1 MDTDGSSISQSNRRL
16 HGSGMLLYLL
26 PLFELILGAFFLGM
40 LVSHIQQSDL
50 EEQRHNTDVSC
61 MTYTDRIM
69 ADLKSGMAITDS
81 LEQIVISEDGRCD
94 KFYKVA
100 KNLTNPSIESIQLA
114 PAGFVSYIYP
124 EASSDL
130 SRIDQLDEEAQGEYA
145 RYAKNNDITSLQGPY
160 DLKDGSQGIVA
171 RNPIFLERHGR
182 RIFWGFAIVIIRV
195 PDIFS
200 DSLTSLDFFG
210 YQYRLLK
217 TTSPWDPNPVEF
229 YHSEKALVDPV
240 SHWFSL
246 GGDLWELQL
255 MPNSAW
261 AASSL
266 SQVVLWT
273 GFVILSLLAGLTW
286 AVIRLEERRKYLRYL
301 SETDKLT
308 GIYNRSGFD
317 DQLDH
322 HIRRHPD
329 EPCIVAELDI
339 DNFKFINDLY
349 GHPTGDRALQTLVSS
364 LRRFFA
370 SDVIIGRNGG
380 DEFCLLLPGETLTSV
395 AEKLRAFCAMPKT
408 FACEDQ
414 LHAFTISMGYVEYPT
429 QASNRVVLMRYADA
443 ALYEV
448 KLHGKN
454 GCKAYEDGFNAIR
467 TQLGFR
473 LNDTSTN
480 LPSAFIIYRA
490 DPTDDELLY
499 ANREMLRLTGCDDIQ
514 AFFDYTK
521 RSFRNLVAPS
531 EQDSVQTSVWAQVN
545 ADCAD
550 IDAYVRF
557 SLVRHNGSLVEVLG
571 HGRIVEHSSY
581 GRLFYCSSRMKRSN
595 KSTIRYD
602 VMTGVQR
609 AAIEY
614 TVYSVPAL
622 RAPAFSV
629 T

>member
-16 HGSGMLLYLL
+16 HASGMLLYLL

-210 YQYRLLK
+210 YQYQLLK

-395 AEKLRAFCAMPKT
+395 AEKLRAFCTMPKT

-429 QASNRVVLMRYADA
+429 QASTHVLLMRYADA

-473 LNDTSTN
+473 LNDISTN

-514 AFFDYTK
+514 SFFDYTK

-557 SLVRHNGSLVEVLG
+557 SLVRHNDSLVDVLG

-581 GRLFYCSSRMKRSN
+581 GRLFY
-595 KSTIRYD
+595 
-602 VMTGVQR
+602 VL
-609 AAIEY
+609 IEDEAKHQKYY
-614 TVYSVPAL
+614 TL
-622 RAPAFSV
+622 
-629 T
+629 

>member
-114 PAGFVSYIYP
+114 PAGFASYIYP

-210 YQYRLLK
+210 YQYQLLK

-395 AEKLRAFCAMPKT
+395 AEKLRAFCTMPKT

-429 QASNRVVLMRYADA
+429 QASTHVLLMRYADA

-473 LNDTSTN
+473 LNDISTN

-514 AFFDYTK
+514 SFFDYTK

-571 HGRIVEHSSY
+571 HVRIVEHSSY
-581 GRLFYCSSRMKRSN
+581 GRLFY
-595 KSTIRYD
+595 
-602 VMTGVQR
+602 VL
-609 AAIEY
+609 IEDEAKHQKYY
-614 TVYSVPAL
+614 TL
-622 RAPAFSV
+622 
-629 T
+629 

>member
-210 YQYRLLK
+210 YQYQLLK

-273 GFVILSLLAGLTW
+273 GFVILTLLAGLTW

-395 AEKLRAFCAMPKT
+395 AEKLRAFCTMPKT

-429 QASNRVVLMRYADA
+429 QASTHVLLMRYADA

-473 LNDTSTN
+473 LNDISTN

-571 HGRIVEHSSY
+571 HGRIVEHNSY
-581 GRLFYCSSRMKRSN
+581 GRLFY
-595 KSTIRYD
+595 
-602 VMTGVQR
+602 VL
-609 AAIEY
+609 IEDEAKQQKYY
-614 TVYSVPAL
+614 TL
-622 RAPAFSV
+622 
-629 T
+629 

>member
-1 MDTDGSSISQSNRRL
+1 MDTDGSSISQSNKRL
-16 HGSGMLLYLL
+16 HASGMLLYLL

-50 EEQRHNTDVSC
+50 EEQRHSTDVSC

-210 YQYRLLK
+210 YQYQLLK

-395 AEKLRAFCAMPKT
+395 AEKLRAFCTMPKT

-429 QASNRVVLMRYADA
+429 QASTHVLLMRYADA

-473 LNDTSTN
+473 LNDISTN

-499 ANREMLRLTGCDDIQ
+499 ANREMLRLTGCDNIQ
-514 AFFDYTK
+514 SFFDYTK

-531 EQDSVQTSVWAQVN
+531 EQDSVQTSMWAQVN

-581 GRLFYCSSRMKRSN
+581 GRLFY
-595 KSTIRYD
+595 
-602 VMTGVQR
+602 VL
-609 AAIEY
+609 IEDEAKHQKYY
-614 TVYSVPAL
+614 TL
-622 RAPAFSV
+622 
-629 T
+629 

>member
-16 HGSGMLLYLL
+16 HASGMLLYLL

-61 MTYTDRIM
+61 MTCTDRIM

-81 LEQIVISEDGRCD
+81 LEQIVISENGRCD
-94 KFYKVA
+94 KFYQVA

-210 YQYRLLK
+210 YQYQLLK

-229 YHSEKALVDPV
+229 YHSEKVLVDPV

-273 GFVILSLLAGLTW
+273 GFVILTLLAGLTW

-395 AEKLRAFCAMPKT
+395 AEKLRAFCTMPKT

-429 QASNRVVLMRYADA
+429 QASTHVLLMRYADA

-473 LNDTSTN
+473 LNDISTN

-514 AFFDYTK
+514 SFFDYTK

-557 SLVRHNGSLVEVLG
+557 SLVRHNDSLVDVLG

-581 GRLFYCSSRMKRSN
+581 GRLFY
-595 KSTIRYD
+595 
-602 VMTGVQR
+602 VL
-609 AAIEY
+609 IEDEAKHQKYY
-614 TVYSVPAL
+614 TL
-622 RAPAFSV
+622 
-629 T
+629 

>member
-1 MDTDGSSISQSNRRL
+1 MDTDGSSISQSNRQS
-16 HGSGMLLYLL
+16 HTTGMLLYLL

-40 LVSHIQQSDL
+40 LVSHIQQSGLD
-50 EEQRHNTDVSC
+50 EQRHSADISC

-94 KFYKVA
+94 KFYQVA
-100 KNLTNPSIESIQLA
+100 KNLSNPSIESIQLA
-114 PAGFVSYIYP
+114 PAGYVSYIYP

-130 SRIDQLDEEAQGEYA
+130 SRIEQLDEEAQGEYA
-145 RYAKNNDITSLQGPY
+145 RYAKKNDVTSLQGPY

-171 RNPIFLERHGR
+171 RNPIFLEKHGR
-182 RIFWGFAIVIIRV
+182 KIFWGFAIVIIRV

-200 DSLTSLDFFG
+200 DSLRSLDFFG

-217 TTSPWDPNPVEF
+217 TASPWDPTYVEF
-229 YHSEKALVDPV
+229 YRSEKALVAPI

-255 MPNSAW
+255 MPDSAW

-266 SQVVLWT
+266 SQVVLWS
-273 GFVILSLLAGLTW
+273 GFAILVLLAGLTH
-286 AVIRLEERRKYLRYL
+286 AVIRLEERRKYLRFL

-317 DQLDH
+317 DQLDYH
-322 HIRRHPD
+322 LRRHPD
-329 EPCIVAELDI
+329 QPCIVAELDI

-349 GHPTGDRALQTLVSS
+349 GHPTGDRALQTLAAS

-370 SDVIIGRNGG
+370 SDIVIGRNGG
-380 DEFCLLLPGETLTSV
+380 DEFCLLLPGETRESV
-395 AEKLRAFCAMPKT
+395 AEKLRSFCAVPKT
-408 FACEDQ
+408 FVHDDQ
-414 LHAFTISMGYVEYPT
+414 AHAFTISMGYAEYPT
-429 QASNRVVLMRYADA
+429 QTSTREGLMRYADA

-454 GCKAYEDGFNAIR
+454 GCQAYEDGFNAIR

-473 LNDTSTN
+473 LNDISMN
-480 LPSAFIIYRA
+480 LPGAFIIYRA
-490 DPTDDELLY
+490 DPADDELLY
-499 ANREMLRLTGCDDIQ
+499 ANCEMLRLTGCNDMP

-521 RSFRNLVAPS
+521 RSFRNLVAPA

-550 IDAYVRF
+550 INAYVRF
-557 SLVRHNGSLVEVLG
+557 SLVRHDGSQVQVLA

-581 GRLFYCSSRMKRSN
+581 GRLFYVLFE
-595 KSTIRYD
+595 D
-602 VMTGVQR
+602 VAKHEQ
-609 AAIEY
+609 Y
-614 TVYSVPAL
+614 YSV
-622 RAPAFSV
+622 R
-629 T
+629 

>member
-16 HGSGMLLYLL
+16 HASGMLLYLL

-50 EEQRHNTDVSC
+50 EEQRHSTDVSC

-124 EASSDL
+124 ETSSDL

-210 YQYRLLK
+210 YQYQLLK

-395 AEKLRAFCAMPKT
+395 AEKLRAFCTMPKT

-429 QASNRVVLMRYADA
+429 QASTHVLLMRYADA

-473 LNDTSTN
+473 LNDISTN

-514 AFFDYTK
+514 SFFDYTK

-557 SLVRHNGSLVEVLG
+557 SLVRHNDSLVDVLG

-581 GRLFYCSSRMKRSN
+581 GRLFY
-595 KSTIRYD
+595 
-602 VMTGVQR
+602 VL
-609 AAIEY
+609 IEDEAKHQKYY
-614 TVYSVPAL
+614 TL
-622 RAPAFSV
+622 
-629 T
+629 

>member
-1 MDTDGSSISQSNRRL
+1 MDTDGSSISQSNRQPYTT
-16 HGSGMLLYLL
+16 GMLLYLL

-50 EEQRHNTDVSC
+50 EEQRHSADVSC

-81 LEQIVISEDGRCD
+81 LEQIVISADGRCD
-94 KFYKVA
+94 KFYQVA
-100 KNLTNPSIESIQLA
+100 KNLSNPSIESIQLA
-114 PAGFVSYIYP
+114 PAGYVSYIYP

-130 SRIDQLDEEAQGEYA
+130 SRIEQLDEEAQGEYA
-145 RYAKNNDITSLQGPY
+145 RYAKKNDVTSLQGPY

-171 RNPIFLERHGR
+171 RNPIFLEKHGR
-182 RIFWGFAIVIIRV
+182 KVFWGFAIVIIRV

-200 DSLTSLDFFG
+200 DSLRSLDFFG

-217 TTSPWDPNPVEF
+217 TASPWDPSYVEF
-229 YHSEKALVDPV
+229 YRSEKALVDPI

-255 MPNSAW
+255 MPDSAW

-273 GFVILSLLAGLTW
+273 GFAILALLAGLTY
-286 AVIRLEERRKYLRYL
+286 AVIRLEERRKYLRFL

-317 DQLDH
+317 DQLDYH
-322 HIRRHPD
+322 LRRHPD
-329 EPCIVAELDI
+329 QPCIVAELDI

-349 GHPTGDRALQTLVSS
+349 GHPTGDRALQTLAAS

-370 SDVIIGRNGG
+370 SDVVIGRNGG
-380 DEFCLLLPGETLTSV
+380 DEFCLLLPGETRESV
-395 AEKLRAFCAMPKT
+395 AEKLRSFCAVPKT
-408 FACEDQ
+408 FVHDDE
-414 LHAFTISMGYVEYPT
+414 LHAFTISMGYAEYPVQSST
-429 QASNRVVLMRYADA
+429 REGLMRYADA

-454 GCKAYEDGFNAIR
+454 GCQAYEDGFNAIR

-473 LNDTSTN
+473 LNDISMN
-480 LPSAFIIYRA
+480 LPGAFIIYRA
-490 DPTDDELLY
+490 DPADDELLY
-499 ANREMLRLTGCDDIQ
+499 ANCEMLRLTGCNDMP

-521 RSFRNLVAPS
+521 RSFRNLVAPA

-550 IDAYVRF
+550 INAYVRF
-557 SLVRHNGSLVEVLG
+557 SLVRHDGSQVQVLA

-581 GRLFYCSSRMKRSN
+581 GRLFYVLFE
-595 KSTIRYD
+595 D
-602 VMTGVQR
+602 VAKHQKYYGVM
-609 AAIEY
+609 
-614 TVYSVPAL
+614 
-622 RAPAFSV
+622 
-629 T
+629 

>member
-1 MDTDGSSISQSNRRL
+1 MDSDGSSISQSNRQPYA
-16 HGSGMLLYLL
+16 SGMLIYLL

-50 EEQRHNTDVSC
+50 EEQRHNADVSC

-81 LEQIVISEDGRCD
+81 LEQIVISGDGRCD
-94 KFYKVA
+94 KFYQVA
-100 KNLTNPSIESIQLA
+100 KNLSNPSIESIQLA
-114 PAGFVSYIYP
+114 PAGYVSYIYP

-145 RYAKNNDITSLQGPY
+145 RYAKKNDVTSLQGPY

-171 RNPIFLERHGR
+171 RNPIFLEKHGR
-182 RIFWGFAIVIIRV
+182 KVFWGFAIVIIRV

-200 DSLTSLDFFG
+200 DSLRSLDFFG

-217 TTSPWDPNPVEF
+217 TASPWDPTYIEF
-229 YHSEKALVDPV
+229 YRSEKALVDPI

-255 MPNSAW
+255 MPDSAW

-273 GFVILSLLAGLTW
+273 GFAILALLAGLTY
-286 AVIRLEERRKYLRYL
+286 AVIRLEERRKYLRFL

-322 HIRRHPD
+322 HLRRHPD
-329 EPCIVAELDI
+329 QPCIVAELDI

-349 GHPTGDRALQTLVSS
+349 GHPTGDRALQTLAAS

-370 SDVIIGRNGG
+370 SDVVIGRNGG
-380 DEFCLLLPGETLTSV
+380 DEFCLLLPGETRERV
-395 AEKLRAFCAMPKT
+395 AEKLRSFCAVPKT
-408 FACEDQ
+408 FVHDDE
-414 LHAFTISMGYVEYPT
+414 LHAFTISMGYAEYPVQSST
-429 QASNRVVLMRYADA
+429 REGLMRYADA

-454 GCKAYEDGFNAIR
+454 GCQAYEDGFNAIR

-473 LNDTSTN
+473 LNDISMN
-480 LPSAFIIYRA
+480 LPGAFIIYRA
-490 DPTDDELLY
+490 DPADDELLY
-499 ANREMLRLTGCDDIQ
+499 ANCEMLRLTGCNDMP

-521 RSFRNLVAPS
+521 RSFRNLVAPA

-550 IDAYVRF
+550 INAYVRF
-557 SLVRHNGSLVEVLG
+557 SLVRHDGSQVQVLA

-581 GRLFYCSSRMKRSN
+581 GRLFYVLFE
-595 KSTIRYD
+595 D
-602 VMTGVQR
+602 VAKHEQ
-609 AAIEY
+609 Y
-614 TVYSVPAL
+614 YSV
-622 RAPAFSV
+622 R
-629 T
+629 

>member
-1 MDTDGSSISQSNRRL
+1 
-16 HGSGMLLYLL
+16 MLLYLL

-50 EEQRHNTDVSC
+50 EEQRHNADVSC

-81 LEQIVISEDGRCD
+81 LEQIVISGDGRCD
-94 KFYKVA
+94 KFYQVA
-100 KNLTNPSIESIQLA
+100 KNLSNPSIESIQLA
-114 PAGFVSYIYP
+114 PAGYVSYIYP

-130 SRIDQLDEEAQGEYA
+130 SRIEQLDEEAQGEYA
-145 RYAKNNDITSLQGPY
+145 RYAKKNDVTSLQGPY

-171 RNPIFLERHGR
+171 RNPIFLEKHGR
-182 RIFWGFAIVIIRV
+182 KVFWGFAIVIIRV

-200 DSLTSLDFFG
+200 DSLRSLDFFG

-217 TTSPWDPNPVEF
+217 TASPWDPAYVEF
-229 YHSEKALVDPV
+229 YRSEKALVDPI

-255 MPNSAW
+255 MPDSAW

-266 SQVVLWT
+266 SQVVLWS
-273 GFVILSLLAGLTW
+273 GFAILVLLAGLTH
-286 AVIRLEERRKYLRYL
+286 AVIRLEERRKYLRFL

-317 DQLDH
+317 DQLDYH
-322 HIRRHPD
+322 LRRHPD
-329 EPCIVAELDI
+329 QPCVVAELDI

-349 GHPTGDRALQTLVSS
+349 GHPTGDRALQTLASS

-370 SDVIIGRNGG
+370 SDVVIGRNGG
-380 DEFCLLLPGETLTSV
+380 DEFCLLLPGETRESV
-395 AEKLRAFCAMPKT
+395 AEKLRSFCAVPKT
-408 FACEDQ
+408 FVHDDEP
-414 LHAFTISMGYVEYPT
+414 HVFTISMGYAEYPT
-429 QASNRVVLMRYADA
+429 QTSTREGLMRYADA

-454 GCKAYEDGFNAIR
+454 GCQAYEDGFNAIR

-473 LNDTSTN
+473 LNDISMN
-480 LPSAFIIYRA
+480 LPGAFIIYRA
-490 DPTDDELLY
+490 DPADDELLY
-499 ANREMLRLTGCDDIQ
+499 ANCEMLRLTGCNDMP

-521 RSFRNLVAPS
+521 RSFRNLVAPA

-550 IDAYVRF
+550 INAYVRF
-557 SLVRHNGSLVEVLG
+557 SLVRHDGSQVQVLA

-581 GRLFYCSSRMKRSN
+581 GRLFYVLFE
-595 KSTIRYD
+595 D
-602 VMTGVQR
+602 VAKHEQ
-609 AAIEY
+609 Y
-614 TVYSVPAL
+614 YSVG
-622 RAPAFSV
+622 
-629 T
+629 

>member
-16 HGSGMLLYLL
+16 HASGMLLYLL

-40 LVSHIQQSDL
+40 LVSKIQKHDL
-50 EEQRHNTDVSC
+50 ETQWHNTYVNC
-61 MTYTDRIM
+61 MTYSDRIM
-69 ADLKSGMAITDS
+69 ADLKSGIAITDS
-81 LEQIVISEDGRCD
+81 LEQ
-94 KFYKVA
+94 
-100 KNLTNPSIESIQLA
+100 
-114 PAGFVSYIYP
+114 
-124 EASSDL
+124 
-130 SRIDQLDEEAQGEYA
+130 
-145 RYAKNNDITSLQGPY
+145 
-160 DLKDGSQGIVA
+160 
-171 RNPIFLERHGR
+171 
-182 RIFWGFAIVIIRV
+182 IVIIRV

-210 YQYRLLK
+210 YQYQLLK

-395 AEKLRAFCAMPKT
+395 AEKLRAFCTMPKT

-429 QASNRVVLMRYADA
+429 QASTHVLLMRYADA

-473 LNDTSTN
+473 LNDISTN

-514 AFFDYTK
+514 SFFDYTK

-531 EQDSVQTSVWAQVN
+531 EQDSVQTSVWEQVN

-557 SLVRHNGSLVEVLG
+557 SLVRHNDSLVDVLG

-581 GRLFYCSSRMKRSN
+581 GRLFY
-595 KSTIRYD
+595 
-602 VMTGVQR
+602 VL
-609 AAIEY
+609 IEDEAKHQKYY
-614 TVYSVPAL
+614 TL
-622 RAPAFSV
+622 
-629 T
+629 

>member
-1 MDTDGSSISQSNRRL
+1 MDTDGSSISQSNRQPYAT
-16 HGSGMLLYLL
+16 GMLLYLL

-50 EEQRHNTDVSC
+50 DEQRHSADVSC

-81 LEQIVISEDGRCD
+81 LEQIVISGDGRCD
-94 KFYKVA
+94 KFYQVA
-100 KNLTNPSIESIQLA
+100 KNLSNPSIESIQLA
-114 PAGFVSYIYP
+114 PAGYVSYIYP

-130 SRIDQLDEEAQGEYA
+130 SRIEQLDEEAQGEYA
-145 RYAKNNDITSLQGPY
+145 RYAKKNDVTSLQGPY

-171 RNPIFLERHGR
+171 RNPIFLEKHGR
-182 RIFWGFAIVIIRV
+182 KVFWGFAIVIIRV

-200 DSLTSLDFFG
+200 DSLRSLDFFG

-217 TTSPWDPNPVEF
+217 TASPWDPTYIEF
-229 YHSEKALVDPV
+229 YRSEKALVDPI

-246 GGDLWELQL
+246 GGDLWELQI
-255 MPNSAW
+255 MPDSAW

-273 GFVILSLLAGLTW
+273 GFAILAQLAGLTY
-286 AVIRLEERRKYLRYL
+286 AVIRLEERRKYLRFL

-322 HIRRHPD
+322 HLRRHAD
-329 EPCIVAELDI
+329 QPCIVAELDI

-349 GHPTGDRALQTLVSS
+349 GHPTGDRALQTLAAS

-370 SDVIIGRNGG
+370 SDVVIGRNGG
-380 DEFCLLLPGETLTSV
+380 DEFCLLLPGETRESV
-395 AEKLRAFCAMPKT
+395 AEKFRSFCAVPKT
-408 FACEDQ
+408 FVHDDE
-414 LHAFTISMGYVEYPT
+414 LHAFTISMGYAEYPT
-429 QASNRVVLMRYADA
+429 QTSTREGLMRYADA

-454 GCKAYEDGFNAIR
+454 GCQAYEDGFNAIR
-467 TQLGFR
+467 TQLSFR
-473 LNDTSTN
+473 LNDISMN
-480 LPSAFIIYRA
+480 LPGAFIIYRA
-490 DPTDDELLY
+490 DPADDELLY
-499 ANREMLRLTGCDDIQ
+499 ANCEMLRLTGCNDMP

-521 RSFRNLVAPS
+521 RSFRNLVAPA

-550 IDAYVRF
+550 INAYVRF
-557 SLVRHNGSLVEVLG
+557 SLVRHDGSQVQVLA

-581 GRLFYCSSRMKRSN
+581 GRLFYVLFEDEAKHQ
-595 KSTIRYD
+595 KYYG
-602 VMTGVQR
+602 VM
-609 AAIEY
+609 
-614 TVYSVPAL
+614 
-622 RAPAFSV
+622 
-629 T
+629 

>member
-1 MDTDGSSISQSNRRL
+1 
-16 HGSGMLLYLL
+16 MLLYLL

-50 EEQRHNTDVSC
+50 EEQRHNADVSC

-81 LEQIVISEDGRCD
+81 LEQIVISGDGRCD
-94 KFYKVA
+94 KFYQVA
-100 KNLTNPSIESIQLA
+100 KNLSNPSIESIQLA
-114 PAGFVSYIYP
+114 PAGYVSYIYP

-130 SRIDQLDEEAQGEYA
+130 SRIEQLDEEAQGEYA
-145 RYAKNNDITSLQGPY
+145 RYAKKNDVTSLQGPY

-171 RNPIFLERHGR
+171 RNPIFLEKHGR
-182 RIFWGFAIVIIRV
+182 KVFWGFAIVIIRV

-200 DSLTSLDFFG
+200 DSLRSLDFFG

-217 TTSPWDPNPVEF
+217 TASPWDPAYVEF
-229 YHSEKALVDPV
+229 YRSEKALVDPI

-255 MPNSAW
+255 MPDSAW

-266 SQVVLWT
+266 SQVVLWS
-273 GFVILSLLAGLTW
+273 GFAILVLLAGLTH
-286 AVIRLEERRKYLRYL
+286 AVIRLEERRKYLRFL

-317 DQLDH
+317 DQLDYH
-322 HIRRHPD
+322 LRRHPD
-329 EPCIVAELDI
+329 QPCVVAELDI

-349 GHPTGDRALQTLVSS
+349 GHPTGDRALQTLASS

-370 SDVIIGRNGG
+370 SDVVIGRNGG
-380 DEFCLLLPGETLTSV
+380 DEFCLLLPGETRESV
-395 AEKLRAFCAMPKT
+395 AEKLRSFCAVPKT
-408 FACEDQ
+408 FVHDDEP
-414 LHAFTISMGYVEYPT
+414 HVFTISMGYAEYPT
-429 QASNRVVLMRYADA
+429 QTSTREGLMRYADA

-454 GCKAYEDGFNAIR
+454 GCQAYEDGFNAIR

-473 LNDTSTN
+473 LNDISMN
-480 LPSAFIIYRA
+480 LPGAFIIYRA
-490 DPTDDELLY
+490 DPADDELLY
-499 ANREMLRLTGCDDIQ
+499 ANCEMLRLTGCNDMP

-521 RSFRNLVAPS
+521 RSFRNLVAPA

-550 IDAYVRF
+550 INAYVRF
-557 SLVRHNGSLVEVLG
+557 SLVRHDGSQVQVLA

-581 GRLFYCSSRMKRSN
+581 GRLFYVLFE
-595 KSTIRYD
+595 D
-602 VMTGVQR
+602 VAKHEQ
-609 AAIEY
+609 Y
-614 TVYSVPAL
+614 YSV
-622 RAPAFSV
+622 R
-629 T
+629 

>member
-1 MDTDGSSISQSNRRL
+1 MDTDGSSISQSNKRL
-16 HGSGMLLYLL
+16 HASGMLLYLL

-50 EEQRHNTDVSC
+50 EEQRHSTDVSC

-210 YQYRLLK
+210 YQYQLLK

-395 AEKLRAFCAMPKT
+395 AEKLRAFCTMPKT

-429 QASNRVVLMRYADA
+429 QASTHVLLMRYADA

-473 LNDTSTN
+473 LNDISTN

-514 AFFDYTK
+514 SFFDYTK

-581 GRLFYCSSRMKRSN
+581 GRLFY
-595 KSTIRYD
+595 
-602 VMTGVQR
+602 VL
-609 AAIEY
+609 IEDEAKHQKYY
-614 TVYSVPAL
+614 TL
-622 RAPAFSV
+622 
-629 T
+629 

>member
-1 MDTDGSSISQSNRRL
+1 MDTDDASISQSNRRPL
-16 HGSGMLLYLL
+16 ASGMLLYLL

-124 EASSDL
+124 EAISDL

-145 RYAKNNDITSLQGPY
+145 RYAKNNDVTSLQGPY

-200 DSLTSLDFFG
+200 DSMRSLDFFG

-217 TTSPWDPNPVEF
+217 SASPWDPTYVEF

-273 GFVILSLLAGLTW
+273 GFVILTLLAGLTW

-395 AEKLRAFCAMPKT
+395 AEKLRAFCTMPKT

-414 LHAFTISMGYVEYPT
+414 LHAFTISMGYVEYPA

-480 LPSAFIIYRA
+480 LPSAFIICRA

-545 ADCAD
+545 ADCVD

-581 GRLFYCSSRMKRSN
+581 GRLFYVLFEDEAKHQ
-595 KSTIRYD
+595 KY
-602 VMTGVQR
+602 
-609 AAIEY
+609 Y
-614 TVYSVPAL
+614 TL
-622 RAPAFSV
+622 
-629 T
+629 

>member
-16 HGSGMLLYLL
+16 HASGMLLYLL

-50 EEQRHNTDVSC
+50 EEQRHSTDVSC

-124 EASSDL
+124 ETSSDL

-210 YQYRLLK
+210 YQYQLLK

-395 AEKLRAFCAMPKT
+395 AEKLRAFCTMPKT

-429 QASNRVVLMRYADA
+429 QASTHVLLMRYADA

-473 LNDTSTN
+473 LNDISTN

-514 AFFDYTK
+514 SFFDYTK

-545 ADCAD
+545 ADYAD

-581 GRLFYCSSRMKRSN
+581 GRLFY
-595 KSTIRYD
+595 
-602 VMTGVQR
+602 VL
-609 AAIEY
+609 IEDEAKHQKYY
-614 TVYSVPAL
+614 TL
-622 RAPAFSV
+622 
-629 T
+629 

>member
-16 HGSGMLLYLL
+16 HASGMLLYLL

-50 EEQRHNTDVSC
+50 EEQRHSTDVSC

-69 ADLKSGMAITDS
+69 ADLKSGMAITNS
-81 LEQIVISEDGRCD
+81 LEQIVISENGRCD

-210 YQYRLLK
+210 YQYQLLK

-273 GFVILSLLAGLTW
+273 GFVILTLLAGLTW

-395 AEKLRAFCAMPKT
+395 AEKLRAFCTMPKT

-429 QASNRVVLMRYADA
+429 QASTHVLLMRYADA

-473 LNDTSTN
+473 LNDISTN

-514 AFFDYTK
+514 SFFDYTK

-557 SLVRHNGSLVEVLG
+557 SLVRHNDSLVDVLG

-581 GRLFYCSSRMKRSN
+581 GRLFY
-595 KSTIRYD
+595 
-602 VMTGVQR
+602 VL
-609 AAIEY
+609 IEDEAKHQKYY
-614 TVYSVPAL
+614 TL
-622 RAPAFSV
+622 
-629 T
+629 

>member
-16 HGSGMLLYLL
+16 HGSGMLLDLL

-210 YQYRLLK
+210 YQYQLLK

-273 GFVILSLLAGLTW
+273 GFVILTLLAGLTW

-380 DEFCLLLPGETLTSV
+380 DEFCLLLPGETLASV
-395 AEKLRAFCAMPKT
+395 AEKLRAFCTMPKT

-429 QASNRVVLMRYADA
+429 QASTHVLLMRYADA

-473 LNDTSTN
+473 LNDISTN

-514 AFFDYTK
+514 SFFDYTK

-557 SLVRHNGSLVEVLG
+557 SLVRHNDSLVDVLG

-581 GRLFYCSSRMKRSN
+581 GRLFY
-595 KSTIRYD
+595 
-602 VMTGVQR
+602 VL
-609 AAIEY
+609 IEDEAKHQKYY
-614 TVYSVPAL
+614 TL
-622 RAPAFSV
+622 
-629 T
+629 

>member
-1 MDTDGSSISQSNRRL
+1 MDTDGSSISQSNRQPYTT
-16 HGSGMLLYLL
+16 GMLLYLL

-50 EEQRHNTDVSC
+50 DEQRHSADVSC

-81 LEQIVISEDGRCD
+81 LEQIVISGDGRCD
-94 KFYKVA
+94 KFYQVA
-100 KNLTNPSIESIQLA
+100 KNLSNPSIESIQLA
-114 PAGFVSYIYP
+114 PAGYVSYIYP

-130 SRIDQLDEEAQGEYA
+130 SRIEQLDEEAQGEYA
-145 RYAKNNDITSLQGPY
+145 RYAKKNDVTSLQGPY

-171 RNPIFLERHGR
+171 RNPIFLEKHGR
-182 RIFWGFAIVIIRV
+182 KVFWGFAIVIIRV

-200 DSLTSLDFFG
+200 DSLRSLDFFG

-217 TTSPWDPNPVEF
+217 TASPWDPTYIEF
-229 YHSEKALVDPV
+229 YRSEKALADPI

-255 MPNSAW
+255 MPDSAW

-273 GFVILSLLAGLTW
+273 GFAILALLAGLTY
-286 AVIRLEERRKYLRYL
+286 AVIRLEERRKYLRFL

-317 DQLDH
+317 DQLDYH
-322 HIRRHPD
+322 LRRHPD
-329 EPCIVAELDI
+329 QPCIVAELDI

-349 GHPTGDRALQTLVSS
+349 GHPTGDRALQTLAAS

-370 SDVIIGRNGG
+370 SDVVIGRNGG
-380 DEFCLLLPGETLTSV
+380 DEFCLLLPGETRESV
-395 AEKLRAFCAMPKT
+395 AEKLRSFCAVPKT
-408 FACEDQ
+408 FVHDDEP
-414 LHAFTISMGYVEYPT
+414 HALTISMGYAEYPT
-429 QASNRVVLMRYADA
+429 QTSTREGLMRYADA

-454 GCKAYEDGFNAIR
+454 GCQAYEDGFNAIR

-473 LNDTSTN
+473 LNDISMN
-480 LPSAFIIYRA
+480 LPGAFIIYRA
-490 DPTDDELLY
+490 DPADDELLY
-499 ANREMLRLTGCDDIQ
+499 ANCEMLRLTGCNDMP

-521 RSFRNLVAPS
+521 RSFRNLVAPA

-550 IDAYVRF
+550 INAYVRF
-557 SLVRHNGSLVEVLG
+557 SLVRHDGSQVQVLA

-581 GRLFYCSSRMKRSN
+581 GRLFYVLFEDEAKHQ
-595 KSTIRYD
+595 KYYG
-602 VMTGVQR
+602 VM
-609 AAIEY
+609 
-614 TVYSVPAL
+614 
-622 RAPAFSV
+622 
-629 T
+629 

>member
-1 MDTDGSSISQSNRRL
+1 
-16 HGSGMLLYLL
+16 MLLYLL

-210 YQYRLLK
+210 YQYQLLK

-395 AEKLRAFCAMPKT
+395 AEKLRAFCTMPKT

-429 QASNRVVLMRYADA
+429 QASTHVLLMRYADA

-473 LNDTSTN
+473 LNDISTN

-514 AFFDYTK
+514 SFFDYTK

-557 SLVRHNGSLVEVLG
+557 SLVRHNDSLVDVLG

-581 GRLFYCSSRMKRSN
+581 GRLFY
-595 KSTIRYD
+595 
-602 VMTGVQR
+602 VL
-609 AAIEY
+609 IEDEAKHQKYY
-614 TVYSVPAL
+614 TL
-622 RAPAFSV
+622 
-629 T
+629 

>member
-1 MDTDGSSISQSNRRL
+1 MDTDGSSISQSNRQPYAT
-16 HGSGMLLYLL
+16 GMLLYLL

-50 EEQRHNTDVSC
+50 DEQRHSADVSC

-81 LEQIVISEDGRCD
+81 LEQIVISGDGRCD
-94 KFYKVA
+94 KFYQVA
-100 KNLTNPSIESIQLA
+100 KNLSNPSIESIQLA
-114 PAGFVSYIYP
+114 PAGYVSYIYP

-145 RYAKNNDITSLQGPY
+145 RYAKKNDVTSLQGPY

-171 RNPIFLERHGR
+171 RNPIFLEKHGR
-182 RIFWGFAIVIIRV
+182 KVFWGFAIVIIRV

-200 DSLTSLDFFG
+200 DSLRSLDFFG

-217 TTSPWDPNPVEF
+217 TASPWDPTYIEF
-229 YHSEKALVDPV
+229 YRSEKALVDPI

-246 GGDLWELQL
+246 GGDLWELQI
-255 MPNSAW
+255 MPDSAW

-273 GFVILSLLAGLTW
+273 GFAILAQLAGLTY
-286 AVIRLEERRKYLRYL
+286 AVIRLEERRKYLRFL

-322 HIRRHPD
+322 HLRRHPD
-329 EPCIVAELDI
+329 QPCIVAELDI

-349 GHPTGDRALQTLVSS
+349 GHPTGDRALQTLASS

-370 SDVIIGRNGG
+370 SDVVIGRNGG
-380 DEFCLLLPGETLTSV
+380 DEFCLLLPGETRESV
-395 AEKLRAFCAMPKT
+395 AEKLRSFCAVPKT
-408 FACEDQ
+408 FVHDDE
-414 LHAFTISMGYVEYPT
+414 LHAFTISMGYAEYPT
-429 QASNRVVLMRYADA
+429 QTSTREGLMRYADA

-454 GCKAYEDGFNAIR
+454 GCQAYEDGFNAIR

-473 LNDTSTN
+473 LNDISMN
-480 LPSAFIIYRA
+480 LPGAFIIYRA
-490 DPTDDELLY
+490 DPADDELLY
-499 ANREMLRLTGCDDIQ
+499 ANCEMLRLTGCNDMP

-521 RSFRNLVAPS
+521 RSFRNLVAPA

-550 IDAYVRF
+550 INAYVRF
-557 SLVRHNGSLVEVLG
+557 SLVRHDGSQVQVLA

-581 GRLFYCSSRMKRSN
+581 GRLFYVLFEDEAKHEQ
-595 KSTIRYD
+595 Y
-602 VMTGVQR
+602 
-609 AAIEY
+609 
-614 TVYSVPAL
+614 YSV
-622 RAPAFSV
+622 S
-629 T
+629 

>member
-1 MDTDGSSISQSNRRL
+1 MDTDGSSISQSSRQPYAT
-16 HGSGMLLYLL
+16 GMLLYLL

-50 EEQRHNTDVSC
+50 EEQRHSADVSC

-81 LEQIVISEDGRCD
+81 LEQIVISGDGRCD
-94 KFYKVA
+94 KFYQVA
-100 KNLTNPSIESIQLA
+100 KNLSNPSIESIQLA
-114 PAGFVSYIYP
+114 PAGYVSYIYP

-145 RYAKNNDITSLQGPY
+145 RYAKKNDVTSLQGPY

-171 RNPIFLERHGR
+171 RNPIFLEKHGR
-182 RIFWGFAIVIIRV
+182 KVFWGFAIVIIRV

-200 DSLTSLDFFG
+200 DSLRSLDFFG

-217 TTSPWDPNPVEF
+217 TASPWDPTYIEF
-229 YHSEKALVDPV
+229 YRSEKALVDPI

-246 GGDLWELQL
+246 GGDLWELQI
-255 MPNSAW
+255 MPDSAW

-273 GFVILSLLAGLTW
+273 GFAILAQLAGLTY
-286 AVIRLEERRKYLRYL
+286 AVIRLEERRKYLRFL

-322 HIRRHPD
+322 HLRRHAD
-329 EPCIVAELDI
+329 QPCIVAELDI

-349 GHPTGDRALQTLVSS
+349 GHPTGDRALQTLAAS

-370 SDVIIGRNGG
+370 SDVVIGRNGG
-380 DEFCLLLPGETLTSV
+380 DEFCLLLPGETRESV
-395 AEKLRAFCAMPKT
+395 AEKLRSFCAVPKT
-408 FACEDQ
+408 FVHDDE
-414 LHAFTISMGYVEYPT
+414 LHAFTISMGYAEYPT
-429 QASNRVVLMRYADA
+429 QTSTREGLMRYADA

-454 GCKAYEDGFNAIR
+454 GCQAYEDGFNAIR

-473 LNDTSTN
+473 LNDISMN
-480 LPSAFIIYRA
+480 LPGAFIIYRA
-490 DPTDDELLY
+490 DPADDELLY
-499 ANREMLRLTGCDDIQ
+499 ANCEMLRLTGCNDMP

-550 IDAYVRF
+550 INAYVRF
-557 SLVRHNGSLVEVLG
+557 SLVRHDGSQVQVLA

-581 GRLFYCSSRMKRSN
+581 GRLFYVLFE
-595 KSTIRYD
+595 D
-602 VMTGVQR
+602 VAKHEQ
-609 AAIEY
+609 Y
-614 TVYSVPAL
+614 YSV
-622 RAPAFSV
+622 R
-629 T
+629 

>member
-16 HGSGMLLYLL
+16 HASGMLLYLL

-50 EEQRHNTDVSC
+50 EEQRHSTDVSC

-130 SRIDQLDEEAQGEYA
+130 SRIDHLDEEAQGEYA

-210 YQYRLLK
+210 YQYQLLK

-395 AEKLRAFCAMPKT
+395 AEKLRAFCTMPKT

-429 QASNRVVLMRYADA
+429 QASTHVLLMRYADA

-473 LNDTSTN
+473 LNDISTN

-514 AFFDYTK
+514 SFFDYTK

-531 EQDSVQTSVWAQVN
+531 EQDSVQTSMWAQVN

-581 GRLFYCSSRMKRSN
+581 GRLFY
-595 KSTIRYD
+595 
-602 VMTGVQR
+602 VL
-609 AAIEY
+609 IEDEAKHQKYY
-614 TVYSVPAL
+614 TL
-622 RAPAFSV
+622 
-629 T
+629 

>member
-1 MDTDGSSISQSNRRL
+1 MDTDDASISQSNRRL

-26 PLFELILGAFFLGM
+26 PLFELILGALFLGM

-50 EEQRHNTDVSC
+50 EEQRHSTDVSC

-81 LEQIVISEDGRCD
+81 LEQIVISENGSCD
-94 KFYKVA
+94 KFYQVA

-145 RYAKNNDITSLQGPY
+145 RYAKNNDVTSLQGPY

-171 RNPIFLERHGR
+171 RNPIFLEKHGR

-200 DSLTSLDFFG
+200 DSMRSLDFFG

-217 TTSPWDPNPVEF
+217 SASPWDPTYVEF
-229 YHSEKALVDPV
+229 YCSEKALVDPV

-273 GFVILSLLAGLTW
+273 GFVILTLLAGLTW

-395 AEKLRAFCAMPKT
+395 AEKLRAFCTMPKT

-414 LHAFTISMGYVEYPT
+414 LHAFTISMGYVEYPA

-531 EQDSVQTSVWAQVN
+531 EQDSVQTSVWTQVN

-581 GRLFYCSSRMKRSN
+581 GRLFY
-595 KSTIRYD
+595 
-602 VMTGVQR
+602 VL
-609 AAIEY
+609 IEDEAKQQKYY
-614 TVYSVPAL
+614 TL
-622 RAPAFSV
+622 
-629 T
+629 

>member
-16 HGSGMLLYLL
+16 HASGMLLYLL

-210 YQYRLLK
+210 YQYQLLK

-395 AEKLRAFCAMPKT
+395 AEKLRAFCTMPKT

-429 QASNRVVLMRYADA
+429 QASTHVLLMRYADA

-473 LNDTSTN
+473 LNDISTN

-514 AFFDYTK
+514 SFFDYTK

-571 HGRIVEHSSY
+571 HGRIVAHSSY
-581 GRLFYCSSRMKRSN
+581 GRLFY
-595 KSTIRYD
+595 
-602 VMTGVQR
+602 VL
-609 AAIEY
+609 IEDEAKHQKYY
-614 TVYSVPAL
+614 TL
-622 RAPAFSV
+622 
-629 T
+629 

>member
-1 MDTDGSSISQSNRRL
+1 MATDGSSISQSNRQPYA
-16 HGSGMLLYLL
+16 SGMLIYLL

-50 EEQRHNTDVSC
+50 EEQRHSADVSC

-69 ADLKSGMAITDS
+69 ADLKSGMAITNS
-81 LEQIVISEDGRCD
+81 LEQIVISEDGSCD
-94 KFYKVA
+94 KFYQVA
-100 KNLTNPSIESIQLA
+100 KNLSNPSIESIQLA
-114 PAGFVSYIYP
+114 PAGYVSYIYP

-130 SRIDQLDEEAQGEYA
+130 SRIEQLDEEAQGEYA
-145 RYAKNNDITSLQGPY
+145 RYAKKNDVTSLQGPY

-171 RNPIFLERHGR
+171 RNPIFLEKHGR
-182 RIFWGFAIVIIRV
+182 KVFWGFAIVIIRV

-200 DSLTSLDFFG
+200 DSLRSLDFFG

-217 TTSPWDPNPVEF
+217 TASPWD
-229 YHSEKALVDPV
+229 
-240 SHWFSL
+240 
-246 GGDLWELQL
+246 
-255 MPNSAW
+255 SAW

-273 GFVILSLLAGLTW
+273 GFAILALLAGLTH
-286 AVIRLEERRKYLRYL
+286 AVIRLEERRKYLRFL

-317 DQLDH
+317 DQLDYH
-322 HIRRHPD
+322 LRRHAD
-329 EPCIVAELDI
+329 QPCVVAELDI

-349 GHPTGDRALQTLVSS
+349 GHPTGDRALQTLAAS

-370 SDVIIGRNGG
+370 SDVVIGRNGG
-380 DEFCLLLPGETLTSV
+380 DEFCLLLPGETRESV
-395 AEKLRAFCAMPKT
+395 AEKLRSFCAVPKT
-408 FACEDQ
+408 FVHDDQ
-414 LHAFTISMGYVEYPT
+414 PHAFTISMGYAEYPT
-429 QASNRVVLMRYADA
+429 QTSTREGLMRYADA

-454 GCKAYEDGFNAIR
+454 GCQAYEDGFNAIR

-473 LNDTSTN
+473 LNDISMN
-480 LPSAFIIYRA
+480 LPGAFIIYRA

-499 ANREMLRLTGCDDIQ
+499 ANCEMLRLTGCDDMP

-521 RSFRNLVAPS
+521 RSFRNLVAPA

-550 IDAYVRF
+550 INAYVRF
-557 SLVRHNGSLVEVLG
+557 SLVRHDGSQVQVLA

-581 GRLFYCSSRMKRSN
+581 GRLFYVLFE
-595 KSTIRYD
+595 D
-602 VMTGVQR
+602 VAKHEQ
-609 AAIEY
+609 Y
-614 TVYSVPAL
+614 YSV
-622 RAPAFSV
+622 R
-629 T
+629 

>member
-1 MDTDGSSISQSNRRL
+1 MDTDGSSISQSNRQPYAT
-16 HGSGMLLYLL
+16 GMLLYLL

-50 EEQRHNTDVSC
+50 DEQRHSADVSC

-81 LEQIVISEDGRCD
+81 LEQIVISGDGRCD
-94 KFYKVA
+94 KFYQVA
-100 KNLTNPSIESIQLA
+100 KNLSNPSIESIQLA
-114 PAGFVSYIYP
+114 PAGYVSYIYP

-130 SRIDQLDEEAQGEYA
+130 SRIEQLDEEAQGEYA
-145 RYAKNNDITSLQGPY
+145 RYAKKNDVTSLQGPY

-171 RNPIFLERHGR
+171 RNPIFLEKHGR
-182 RIFWGFAIVIIRV
+182 KVFWGFAIVIIRV

-200 DSLTSLDFFG
+200 DSLRSLDFFG

-217 TTSPWDPNPVEF
+217 TASPWDPTYIEF
-229 YHSEKALVDPV
+229 YRSEKALVDPI

-246 GGDLWELQL
+246 GGDLWELQI
-255 MPNSAW
+255 MPDSAW

-273 GFVILSLLAGLTW
+273 GFAILAQLAGLTY
-286 AVIRLEERRKYLRYL
+286 AVIRLEERRKYLRFL

-322 HIRRHPD
+322 HLRRHAD
-329 EPCIVAELDI
+329 QPCIVAELDI

-349 GHPTGDRALQTLVSS
+349 GHPTGDRALQTLAAS

-370 SDVIIGRNGG
+370 SDVVIGRNGG
-380 DEFCLLLPGETLTSV
+380 DEFCLLLPGETRESV
-395 AEKLRAFCAMPKT
+395 AEKLRSFCAVPKT
-408 FACEDQ
+408 FVHDDE
-414 LHAFTISMGYVEYPT
+414 LHAFTISMGYAEYPT
-429 QASNRVVLMRYADA
+429 QTSTREGLMRYADA

-454 GCKAYEDGFNAIR
+454 GCQAYEDGFNAIR

-473 LNDTSTN
+473 LNDISMN
-480 LPSAFIIYRA
+480 LPGAFIIYRA
-490 DPTDDELLY
+490 DPADDELLY
-499 ANREMLRLTGCDDIQ
+499 ANCEMLRLTGCNDMP

-521 RSFRNLVAPS
+521 RSFRNLVAPA

-550 IDAYVRF
+550 INAYVRF
-557 SLVRHNGSLVEVLG
+557 SLVRHDGSQVQVLA

-581 GRLFYCSSRMKRSN
+581 GRLFYVLFE
-595 KSTIRYD
+595 D
-602 VMTGVQR
+602 VAKHEQ
-609 AAIEY
+609 Y
-614 TVYSVPAL
+614 YSV
-622 RAPAFSV
+622 R
-629 T
+629 

>member
-1 MDTDGSSISQSNRRL
+1 M
-16 HGSGMLLYLL
+16 
-26 PLFELILGAFFLGM
+26 
-40 LVSHIQQSDL
+40 
-50 EEQRHNTDVSC
+50 
-61 MTYTDRIM
+61 
-69 ADLKSGMAITDS
+69 
-81 LEQIVISEDGRCD
+81 
-94 KFYKVA
+94 
-100 KNLTNPSIESIQLA
+100 
-114 PAGFVSYIYP
+114 
-124 EASSDL
+124 
-130 SRIDQLDEEAQGEYA
+130 
-145 RYAKNNDITSLQGPY
+145 
-160 DLKDGSQGIVA
+160 A

-200 DSLTSLDFFG
+200 DSLTSLDFFD

-273 GFVILSLLAGLTW
+273 GFVILTLLAGLTW

-395 AEKLRAFCAMPKT
+395 AEKLRAFCTMPKT

-429 QASNRVVLMRYADA
+429 QASTHVLLMRYADA

-473 LNDTSTN
+473 LNDISTN

-581 GRLFYCSSRMKRSN
+581 GRLFY
-595 KSTIRYD
+595 
-602 VMTGVQR
+602 VL
-609 AAIEY
+609 IEDEAKHQKYY
-614 TVYSVPAL
+614 TL
-622 RAPAFSV
+622 
-629 T
+629 

>member
-16 HGSGMLLYLL
+16 HASGMLLYLL

-210 YQYRLLK
+210 YQYQLLK

-273 GFVILSLLAGLTW
+273 GFVILTLLAGLTW

-380 DEFCLLLPGETLTSV
+380 DEFCLLLPGETLASV
-395 AEKLRAFCAMPKT
+395 AEKLRAFCTMPKT

-429 QASNRVVLMRYADA
+429 QASTHVLLMRYADA

-473 LNDTSTN
+473 LNDISTN

-514 AFFDYTK
+514 SFFDYTK

-557 SLVRHNGSLVEVLG
+557 SLVRHNDSLVDVLG

-581 GRLFYCSSRMKRSN
+581 GRLFY
-595 KSTIRYD
+595 
-602 VMTGVQR
+602 VL
-609 AAIEY
+609 IEDEAKHQKYY
-614 TVYSVPAL
+614 TL
-622 RAPAFSV
+622 
-629 T
+629 

>member
-171 RNPIFLERHGR
+171 RNPIFLEKHGR

-210 YQYRLLK
+210 YQYQLLK

-273 GFVILSLLAGLTW
+273 GFVILTLLAGLTW

-395 AEKLRAFCAMPKT
+395 AEKLRAFCTMPKT

-429 QASNRVVLMRYADA
+429 QASTHVLLMRYADA

-473 LNDTSTN
+473 LNDISTN

-521 RSFRNLVAPS
+521 RGFRNLVAPS
-531 EQDSVQTSVWAQVN
+531 EQDSVQTSVWTQVN

-581 GRLFYCSSRMKRSN
+581 GRLFYML
-595 KSTIRYD
+595 
-602 VMTGVQR
+602 
-609 AAIEY
+609 IEDEVKQQKY
-614 TVYSVPAL
+614 HTL
-622 RAPAFSV
+622 
-629 T
+629 

>member
-1 MDTDGSSISQSNRRL
+1 MDTDDASISQSNRRPL
-16 HGSGMLLYLL
+16 ASGMLLYLL

-81 LEQIVISEDGRCD
+81 LEQIVISENGRCD
-94 KFYKVA
+94 KFYQVA

-114 PAGFVSYIYP
+114 PAGFVSCIYP

-145 RYAKNNDITSLQGPY
+145 RYAKNNDVTSLQGPY

-200 DSLTSLDFFG
+200 DSMRSLDFFG

-217 TTSPWDPNPVEF
+217 SASPWDPTYVEF

-273 GFVILSLLAGLTW
+273 GFVILTLLAGLTW

-395 AEKLRAFCAMPKT
+395 AEKLRAFCTMPKT

-414 LHAFTISMGYVEYPT
+414 LHAFTISMGYVEYPA
-429 QASNRVVLMRYADA
+429 QASNRVLLMRYADA

-480 LPSAFIIYRA
+480 LPSAFIICRA

-531 EQDSVQTSVWAQVN
+531 EQDSLQTSVWAQVN

-581 GRLFYCSSRMKRSN
+581 GRLFY
-595 KSTIRYD
+595 
-602 VMTGVQR
+602 VL
-609 AAIEY
+609 IEDEAKHQKYY
-614 TVYSVPAL
+614 TL
-622 RAPAFSV
+622 
-629 T
+629 

>member
-1 MDTDGSSISQSNRRL
+1 MDTDGSSISQSNRQPYTT
-16 HGSGMLLYLL
+16 GMLLYLL

-50 EEQRHNTDVSC
+50 EEQRHSADVSC

-81 LEQIVISEDGRCD
+81 LEQIVISADGRCD
-94 KFYKVA
+94 KFYQVA
-100 KNLTNPSIESIQLA
+100 KNLSNPSIESIQLA
-114 PAGFVSYIYP
+114 PAGYVSYIYP

-130 SRIDQLDEEAQGEYA
+130 SRIEQLDEEAQGEYA
-145 RYAKNNDITSLQGPY
+145 RYAKKNDVTSLQGPY

-171 RNPIFLERHGR
+171 RNPIFLEKHGR
-182 RIFWGFAIVIIRV
+182 KVFWGFAIVIIRV

-200 DSLTSLDFFG
+200 DSLRSLDFFG

-217 TTSPWDPNPVEF
+217 TASPWDPSYVEF
-229 YHSEKALVDPV
+229 YRSEKALVDPI

-255 MPNSAW
+255 MPDSAW

-273 GFVILSLLAGLTW
+273 GFAILALLAGLTY
-286 AVIRLEERRKYLRYL
+286 AVIRLEERRKYLRFL

-317 DQLDH
+317 DQLDYH
-322 HIRRHPD
+322 LRRHAD
-329 EPCIVAELDI
+329 QPCIVAELDI

-349 GHPTGDRALQTLVSS
+349 GHPTGDRALQTLAAS

-370 SDVIIGRNGG
+370 SDVVIGRNGG
-380 DEFCLLLPGETLTSV
+380 DEFCLLLPGETRESV
-395 AEKLRAFCAMPKT
+395 AEKLRSFCAVPKT
-408 FACEDQ
+408 FVHDDE
-414 LHAFTISMGYVEYPT
+414 LHAFTISMGYAEYPT
-429 QASNRVVLMRYADA
+429 QTSTREGLMRYADA

-454 GCKAYEDGFNAIR
+454 GCQAYEDGFNAIR

-473 LNDTSTN
+473 LNDISMN
-480 LPSAFIIYRA
+480 LPGAFIIYRA
-490 DPTDDELLY
+490 DPADDELLY
-499 ANREMLRLTGCDDIQ
+499 ANCEMLRLTGCNDMP

-521 RSFRNLVAPS
+521 RSFRNLVAPA

-550 IDAYVRF
+550 INAYVRF
-557 SLVRHNGSLVEVLG
+557 SLVRHDGSQVQVLA

-581 GRLFYCSSRMKRSN
+581 GRLFYVLFE
-595 KSTIRYD
+595 D
-602 VMTGVQR
+602 VAKHEQ
-609 AAIEY
+609 Y
-614 TVYSVPAL
+614 YSV
-622 RAPAFSV
+622 R
-629 T
+629 

>member
-16 HGSGMLLYLL
+16 HGSDMLLYLL

-94 KFYKVA
+94 KFYQVA

-210 YQYRLLK
+210 YQYQLLK

-273 GFVILSLLAGLTW
+273 GFVILTLLAGLTW

-395 AEKLRAFCAMPKT
+395 AEKLRAFCTMPKT

-429 QASNRVVLMRYADA
+429 QASTHVLLMRYADA

-473 LNDTSTN
+473 LNDISTN

-514 AFFDYTK
+514 SFFDYTK

-581 GRLFYCSSRMKRSN
+581 GRLFYML
-595 KSTIRYD
+595 
-602 VMTGVQR
+602 
-609 AAIEY
+609 IEDEVKQQKY
-614 TVYSVPAL
+614 HTL
-622 RAPAFSV
+622 
-629 T
+629 

>member
-1 MDTDGSSISQSNRRL
+1 MDTDGSSISQSNRQY
-16 HGSGMLLYLL
+16 HTTGMLLYLL

-40 LVSHIQQSDL
+40 LVSHIQQSGLD
-50 EEQRHNTDVSC
+50 EQRHSADISC

-94 KFYKVA
+94 KFYQVA
-100 KNLTNPSIESIQLA
+100 KNLSNPSIESIQLA
-114 PAGFVSYIYP
+114 PAGYVSYIYP

-130 SRIDQLDEEAQGEYA
+130 SRIEQLDEEAQGEYA
-145 RYAKNNDITSLQGPY
+145 RYAKKNDVTSLQGPY

-171 RNPIFLERHGR
+171 RNPIFLEKHGR
-182 RIFWGFAIVIIRV
+182 KVFWGFAIVIIRV

-200 DSLTSLDFFG
+200 DSLRSLDFFG

-217 TTSPWDPNPVEF
+217 TASPWDPTYVEF
-229 YHSEKALVDPV
+229 YRSEKALVAPI

-255 MPNSAW
+255 MPDSAW

-266 SQVVLWT
+266 SQVVLWS
-273 GFVILSLLAGLTW
+273 GFAILVLLAGLTH
-286 AVIRLEERRKYLRYL
+286 AVIRLEERRKYLRFL

-317 DQLDH
+317 DQLDYH
-322 HIRRHPD
+322 LRRHPD
-329 EPCIVAELDI
+329 QPCIVAELDI

-349 GHPTGDRALQTLVSS
+349 GHPTGDRALQTLASS

-370 SDVIIGRNGG
+370 SDVVIGRNGG
-380 DEFCLLLPGETLTSV
+380 DEFCLLLPGKTRESV
-395 AEKLRAFCAMPKT
+395 AEKLRSFCAVPKT
-408 FACEDQ
+408 FVHDDE
-414 LHAFTISMGYVEYPT
+414 LHAFTISMGYAEYPVQSST
-429 QASNRVVLMRYADA
+429 REGLMRYADA

-454 GCKAYEDGFNAIR
+454 GCQAYEDGFNAIR

-473 LNDTSTN
+473 LNDISMN
-480 LPSAFIIYRA
+480 LPGAFIIYRA
-490 DPTDDELLY
+490 DPADDELLY
-499 ANREMLRLTGCDDIQ
+499 ANCEMLRLTGCNDMP

-521 RSFRNLVAPS
+521 RSFRNLVAPA
-531 EQDSVQTSVWAQVN
+531 EQDPVQTSVWAQVN

-550 IDAYVRF
+550 INAYVRF
-557 SLVRHNGSLVEVLG
+557 SLVRHDGSQVQVLA

-581 GRLFYCSSRMKRSN
+581 GRLFYVLFEDEAKHQQ
-595 KSTIRYD
+595 Y
-602 VMTGVQR
+602 
-609 AAIEY
+609 
-614 TVYSVPAL
+614 YSV
-622 RAPAFSV
+622 R
-629 T
+629 

>member
-1 MDTDGSSISQSNRRL
+1 MDTDGSSISQSNRQPYAT
-16 HGSGMLLYLL
+16 GMLLYLL

-50 EEQRHNTDVSC
+50 EEQRHSADVSC

-81 LEQIVISEDGRCD
+81 LEQIVISGDGRCD
-94 KFYKVA
+94 KFYQVA
-100 KNLTNPSIESIQLA
+100 KNLSNPSIESIQLA
-114 PAGFVSYIYP
+114 PAGYVSYIYP

-130 SRIDQLDEEAQGEYA
+130 SRIEQLDEEAQGEYA
-145 RYAKNNDITSLQGPY
+145 RYAKKNDVTSLQGPY

-171 RNPIFLERHGR
+171 RNPIFLEKHGR
-182 RIFWGFAIVIIRV
+182 KVFWGFAIVIIRV

-200 DSLTSLDFFG
+200 DSLRSLDFFG

-217 TTSPWDPNPVEF
+217 TASPWDPTYIEF
-229 YHSEKALVDPV
+229 YRSEKALVDPI

-255 MPNSAW
+255 MPDSAW

-273 GFVILSLLAGLTW
+273 GFAILALLAGLTY
-286 AVIRLEERRKYLRYL
+286 AVIRLEERRKYLRFL

-322 HIRRHPD
+322 HLRRHPD
-329 EPCIVAELDI
+329 QPCIVAELDI

-349 GHPTGDRALQTLVSS
+349 GHPTGDRALQTLAAS

-370 SDVIIGRNGG
+370 SDVVIGRNGG
-380 DEFCLLLPGETLTSV
+380 DEFCLLLPGETRESV
-395 AEKLRAFCAMPKT
+395 AEKLRSFCAVPKT
-408 FACEDQ
+408 FVHDDE
-414 LHAFTISMGYVEYPT
+414 LHAFTISMGYAEYPT
-429 QASNRVVLMRYADA
+429 QTSTREGLMRYADA

-454 GCKAYEDGFNAIR
+454 GCQAYEDGFNAIR

-473 LNDTSTN
+473 LNDISMN
-480 LPSAFIIYRA
+480 LPGAFIIYRA
-490 DPTDDELLY
+490 DPADDELLY
-499 ANREMLRLTGCDDIQ
+499 ANCEMLRLTGCNDMP

-521 RSFRNLVAPS
+521 RSFRNLVAPA

-550 IDAYVRF
+550 INAYVRF
-557 SLVRHNGSLVEVLG
+557 SLVRHDGSQVQVLA

-581 GRLFYCSSRMKRSN
+581 GRLFYVLFEDEAKHEQ
-595 KSTIRYD
+595 Y
-602 VMTGVQR
+602 
-609 AAIEY
+609 
-614 TVYSVPAL
+614 YSV
-622 RAPAFSV
+622 R
-629 T
+629 

>member
-1 MDTDGSSISQSNRRL
+1 MDTDGSSISQSNRQPYTT
-16 HGSGMLLYLL
+16 GMLLYLL

-50 EEQRHNTDVSC
+50 DEQRHSADVSC

-81 LEQIVISEDGRCD
+81 LEQIVISGDGRCD
-94 KFYKVA
+94 KFYQVA
-100 KNLTNPSIESIQLA
+100 KNLSNPSIESIQLA
-114 PAGFVSYIYP
+114 PAGYVSYIYP

-145 RYAKNNDITSLQGPY
+145 RYAKKNDVTSLQGPY

-171 RNPIFLERHGR
+171 RNPIFLEKHGR
-182 RIFWGFAIVIIRV
+182 KVFWGFAIVIIRV

-200 DSLTSLDFFG
+200 DSLRSLDFFG

-217 TTSPWDPNPVEF
+217 TASPWDPTYIEF
-229 YHSEKALVDPV
+229 YRSEKALVDPI

-246 GGDLWELQL
+246 GGDLWELQI
-255 MPNSAW
+255 MPDSAW

-273 GFVILSLLAGLTW
+273 GFAILAQLAGLTY
-286 AVIRLEERRKYLRYL
+286 AVIRLEERRKYLRFL

-322 HIRRHPD
+322 HLRRHPD
-329 EPCIVAELDI
+329 QPCIVAELDI

-349 GHPTGDRALQTLVSS
+349 GHPTGDRALQTLAAS

-370 SDVIIGRNGG
+370 SDVVIGRNGG
-380 DEFCLLLPGETLTSV
+380 DEFCLLLPGETRESV
-395 AEKLRAFCAMPKT
+395 AEKLRSFCAVPKT
-408 FACEDQ
+408 FVHDDE
-414 LHAFTISMGYVEYPT
+414 LHAFTISMGYAEYPT
-429 QASNRVVLMRYADA
+429 QTSTREGLMRYADA

-454 GCKAYEDGFNAIR
+454 GCQAYEDGFNAIR

-473 LNDTSTN
+473 LNDISMN
-480 LPSAFIIYRA
+480 LPGAFIIYRA
-490 DPTDDELLY
+490 DPADDELLY
-499 ANREMLRLTGCDDIQ
+499 ANCEMLRLTGCDDMP

-521 RSFRNLVAPS
+521 RSFRNLVAPA

-550 IDAYVRF
+550 INAYVRF
-557 SLVRHNGSLVEVLG
+557 SLVRHDGSQVQVLA

-581 GRLFYCSSRMKRSN
+581 GRLFYVLFEDEAKHEQ
-595 KSTIRYD
+595 Y
-602 VMTGVQR
+602 
-609 AAIEY
+609 
-614 TVYSVPAL
+614 YSV
-622 RAPAFSV
+622 R
-629 T
+629 